1 MPDKNVNSEKMV
13 LLNFTISNLKAVFPL
28 PELITGFSNL
38 QDFLE
43 RMTRLRTYQRLGGC
57 FCVFFY
63 GKRNIHVLGSSR
75 FKKETKGS
83 HAPPLE
89 GGNSNLLGAKIAFIK
104 LLILSLFN
112 PTVKGT

>member
-1 MPDKNVNSEKMV
+1 MV

-43 RMTRLRTYQRLGGC
+43 RMRLRTYQRLGGC

-63 GKRNIHVLGSSR
+63 GKRNIHVLGSSG
-75 FKKETKGS
+75 FKKESKGS
-83 HAPPLE
+83 HAPPE
-89 GGNSNLLGAKIAFIK
+89 GGNTI
-104 LLILSLFN
+104 
-112 PTVKGT
+112 